1 MGGDYPSQWRKGTS
15 TLDFARAAGTAAPAT
30 GTRLSVRSHSQR
42 NAILRI
48 RFLEK
53 PSRRT
58 APQKALYETTTPF
71 SSLKEAWWSRNC
83 VRGEPTTWRTM
94 RPSSSWEKRM
104 RSVVA
109 RAAAS
114 PRPGAWRRCRSPRT
128 AASRHSRS
136 AATRPAEPAVAHS
149 RHVLAKKVDAH
160 HHAPRQVVRVR
171 GRHRGRPGAAR
182 GAPGGA
188 GKQTA
193 QNGRPGARAQ
203 AGADFRRPEGGC
215 PKVEI
220 PAVQVVW
227 GPA

>member
-1 MGGDYPSQWRKGTS
+1 MFGLGCGGAETVPSSVPQ
-15 TLDFARAAGTAAPAT
+15 TLEFVRAAGTAAPAT

-53 PSRRT
+53 SSRRT

-71 SSLKEAWWSRNC
+71 SSLKEAWWSRHC

-149 RHVLAKKVDAH
+149 RHVLAKAVDAH
-160 HHAPRQVVRVR
+160 HHARVPTGPKKRKEKRNGATPIAALHVVQSR
-171 GRHRGRPGAAR
+171 
-182 GAPGGA
+182 
-188 GKQTA
+188 
-193 QNGRPGARAQ
+193 N
-203 AGADFRRPEGGC
+203 
-215 PKVEI
+215 
-220 PAVQVVW
+220 
-227 GPA
+227 